1 MANGM
6 QLLTGHQAVNH
17 ISAADEAGLNTALIT
32 GDNVVIA
39 NEREITCEADLTG
52 TLTVG
57 AFVALFSGR
66 KVACAGATGTYTQPS
81 AGMYRRVSVGVL
93 YTKNT
98 QDDDVE
104 DCDLAVYTSAAESAS
119 QSTAAGYDTGKPSA
133 TAIESE
139 TTEAY
144 FELFDLVVS
153 TTEIVTKTPVY
164 SVFAGEKNEHARVD
178 DLVERMDTAE
188 DDIDTLQGQTADLM
202 PRMTSAESAISNL
215 QPRMTSAESAI
226 SNLQP
231 RMTAA
236 ESDISSLITSNRKK
250 PEFEWLDI
258 INSVGNVFRTVE
270 FSTPNTSNYVLLLQL
285 QTKYS
290 YTSSDLGANT
300 ANQYVNITCWPSS
313 ESSKCITSI
322 TPTGSTMRIR
332 VNIYSNK
339 IVVSNMDNE
348 AIFNSASAMAIR
360 TNI

>member
-81 AGMYRRVSVGVL
+81 AGMYRRVSVGIL
-93 YTKNT
+93 YSKST

-119 QSTAAGYDTGKPSA
+119 QSTAAGYDTGKPSV
-133 TAIESE
+133 TVIGSE

-178 DLVERMDTAE
+178 DLVERIETAE
-188 DDIDTLQGQTADLM
+188 NDIDGLDTRVSNNHSDILDIDSRLY
-202 PRMTSAESAISNL
+202 SAENKL
-215 QPRMTSAESAI
+215 
-226 SNLQP
+226 NGL
-231 RMTAA
+231 
-236 ESDISSLITSNRKK
+236 
-250 PEFEWLDI
+250 F
-258 INSVGNVFRTVE
+258 V
-270 FSTPNTSNYVLLLQL
+270 
-285 QTKYS
+285 
-290 YTSSDLGANT
+290 DLGA
-300 ANQYVNITCWPSS
+300 PSS
-313 ESSKCITSI
+313 IGDNSISFSVPYPCPYKIIFISLNISESHTYPIVLTNLRYTAELNRNHIHNGISGGSFSADASTDSYLGYDGQYHFSVITQINDSLSQYFPI
-322 TPTGSTMRIR
+322 
-332 VNIYSNK
+332 SNTSRAYGV
-339 IVVSNMDNE
+339 I
-348 AIFNSASAMAIR
+348 I
-360 TNI
+360 

>member
-32 GDNVVIA
+32 GENVVIA

-215 QPRMTSAESAI
+215 QPRMT
-226 SNLQP
+226 
-231 RMTAA
+231 AA

>member
-153 TTEIVTKTPVY
+153 TSEIITKTPVY

-178 DLVERMDTAE
+178 DLVERMETAE
-188 DDIDTLQGQTADLM
+188 DDIDTLQGQTANLM

-215 QPRMTSAESAI
+215 QPRVTTAESNI
-226 SNLQP
+226 SNLQS
-231 RMTAA
+231 RMTDA
-236 ESDISSLITSNRKK
+236 ERDIDFAKNTAMYKAFIRRYRGTSHGQTSVRWLDFYYESYPLYVFVLYVQGDDLPTILIKSSGTGTYTVQKPNGSNMTFDISRTTYDGHSYFRVTPQTGNLVSGYCYM
-250 PEFEWLDI
+250 FGDI
-258 INSVGNVFRTVE
+258 
-270 FSTPNTSNYVLLLQL
+270 Q
-285 QTKYS
+285 
-290 YTSSDLGANT
+290 
-300 ANQYVNITCWPSS
+300 
-313 ESSKCITSI
+313 
-322 TPTGSTMRIR
+322 
-332 VNIYSNK
+332 
-339 IVVSNMDNE
+339 NMD
-348 AIFNSASAMAIR
+348 
-360 TNI
+360 

>member
-32 GDNVVIA
+32 GENVVIA

-178 DLVERMDTAE
+178 DLVERMETAE
-188 DDIDTLQGQTADLM
+188 DDIDTLQGQTTNLM
-202 PRMTSAESAISNL
+202 PRMTLAEDNIDSLDTKIEQMKSSISIIDKL
-215 QPRMTSAESAI
+215 QLTSKTS
-226 SNLQP
+226 
-231 RMTAA
+231 
-236 ESDISSLITSNRKK
+236 SSLVFLCNRNYDFYLVAGAIIYHSSFSFIGLDSTLYYVKS
-250 PEFEWLDI
+250 FESGFPDYI
-258 INSVGNVFRTVE
+258 PIQAYR
-270 FSTPNTSNYVLLLQL
+270 
-285 QTKYS
+285 
-290 YTSSDLGANT
+290 
-300 ANQYVNITCWPSS
+300 
-313 ESSKCITSI
+313 
-322 TPTGSTMRIR
+322 TGSYYR
-332 VNIYSNK
+332 VTCSTEPPAGSTFPDASG
-339 IVVSNMDNE
+339 VVFGVKLPS
-348 AIFNSASAMAIR
+348 
-360 TNI
+360 

>member
-6 QLLTGHQAVNH
+6 QLLTGHQEVNH

-119 QSTAAGYDTGKPSA
+119 QSTAAGYDTGKPSD
-133 TAIESE
+133 TVIESE

-153 TTEIVTKTPVY
+153 TSEIVTKTPVY

-178 DLVERMDTAE
+178 NLVERMETAE
-188 DDIDTLQGQTADLM
+188 DDIDTLQGQTANIM

-215 QPRMTSAESAI
+215 QPRVTTAESNI
-226 SNLQP
+226 SNLQT
-231 RMTAA
+231 RMTTA
-236 ESDISSLITSNRKK
+236 ESGIEFARDTAMYKAYIRRYRGTKHGITGVTY
-250 PEFEWLDI
+250 LDFYYEYYPLY
-258 INSVGNVFRTVE
+258 VF
-270 FSTPNTSNYVLLLQL
+270 VL
-285 QTKYS
+285 
-290 YTSSDLGANT
+290 
-300 ANQYVNITCWPSS
+300 YVNGDDLPTILIKSS
-313 ESSKCITSI
+313 GTGTYTVQK
-322 TPTGSTMRIR
+322 PTGSNATFTISGPSYDGHQYIR
-332 VNIYSNK
+332 VTPQTGNL
-339 IVVSNMDNE
+339 VSGYCYMFGDIQNMD
-348 AIFNSASAMAIR
+348 
-360 TNI
+360 